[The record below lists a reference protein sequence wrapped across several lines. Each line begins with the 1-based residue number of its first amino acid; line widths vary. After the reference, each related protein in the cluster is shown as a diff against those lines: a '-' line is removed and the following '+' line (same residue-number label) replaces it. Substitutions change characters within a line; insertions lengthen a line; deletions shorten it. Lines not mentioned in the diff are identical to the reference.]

1 MKSPVNPPLTEHA
14 VVGVFEDGEAARR
27 ALDALRDARIPP
39 TVVSLLCR
47 DGREV
52 RQAMGLPWSED
63 PTPVVDE
70 VAEGAAEGALVGAA
84 VGGVLGLLAGA
95 VAFAIPGIGPVVG
108 TGIWAAVTAGL
119 AGGATLGLM
128 VGGMRKVWETTY
140 RDAVAEG
147 RVLVSVHSEDP
158 DIVEQAE
165 KVLRQMGPLRL
176 DHFDEGGE
184 LLHEHVELPRDGKGA
199 E

>member
-1 MKSPVNPPLTEHA
+1 MKSPVIPPLTEHA

-27 ALDALRDARIPP
+27 ALDALRDAGIPP
-39 TVVSLLCR
+39 IVVSLLWR

-52 RQAMGLPWSED
+52 RQALGLAWSED
-63 PTPVVDE
+63 PTPVLDE
-70 VAEGAAEGALVGAA
+70 VAAGAAGGALAGAA
-84 VGGVLGLLAGA
+84 VGGLLGFLAGA
-95 VAFAIPGIGPVVG
+95 VAFAVPGIGPVVG
-108 TGIWAAVTAGL
+108 TGIWAAMTAGL

-140 RDAVAEG
+140 RDAVAGG
-147 RVLVSVHSEDP
+147 RVLVSVQSEDP

-165 KVLRQMGPLRL
+165 TVLRRMGPLRL

-184 LLHEHVELPRDGKGA
+184 LLHEHVE